1 MKPPTETKPVTLAER
16 RQAKIDALQ
25 AKQARDL
32 HTAKARQLHD
42 AIRPLIGKDDEAAH
56 AATEA
61 LMEHLSDAPARTA
74 RG

>member
-42 AIRPLIGKDDEAAH
+42 AIRPLIGKDIEAAY
-56 AATEA
+56 ATTRELLA
-61 LMEHLSDAPARTA
+61 HLETSPAPVKA
-74 RG
+74 